1 MLQSASLTKK
11 CSFCIV
17 KKLIL
22 CFRDYFT
29 LKHCFDK
36 KHKIQPKIVKKI
48 QDHTTEIKNTGSG
61 SIKDRLFKYET
72 NKELQLSMVH
82 VTKKKRQKTTIS
94 GSPLY
99 HVKALMTDRL
109 ENRMNQ

>member
-48 QDHTTEIKNTGSG
+48 QDHTTKIKNTGSG

-72 NKELQLSMVH
+72 NKKLAIVNGSRDKE
-82 VTKKKRQKTTIS
+82 KKAKNN
-94 GSPLY
+94 
-99 HVKALMTDRL
+99 H
-109 ENRMNQ
+109 